1 MDVVIIPRD
10 ARLNRHENALV
21 VTSDAGRKSIPL
33 NGVKHVLCMGNGS
46 ISIPLLKDMGR
57 RGIRFTVLNAGGRF
71 LGAFEPED
79 ETPSGRV
86 RIGQAKL
93 FLDEVARLRIAK
105 AIVRA
110 QASSMRGLLQRYR
123 RNGTPGIEPSLE
135 GIESALD
142 IIGGATGVEEL
153 MGAEGLARAFLHDA
167 FGRISSEAKLER
179 RVRRPPTD
187 PVNCLMSFL
196 NMLLYSACANEL
208 AKTHLDRSVS
218 FLHSPGTGR
227 RSLSIDMAETFRPVL
242 SDALILSVFRRR
254 QVDES
259 WWTRTPGVCLLSEK
273 GRIKTTKR
281 FWSRIEERCGNLT
294 FPAGNSQAMFIPR
307 AGGSRDRA
315 VQAVRMEGMI
325 ACS

>member
-1 MDVVIIPRD
+1 MDTVIIPRD

-21 VTSDAGRKSIPL
+21 VTSEAGRKAIPL
-33 NGVKHVLCMGNGS
+33 QGVKHVLCMGDGS
-46 ISIPLLKDMGR
+46 ISIRLLKDMGR
-57 RGIRFTVLNAGGRF
+57 RGIRFTILDAGGRF

-93 FLDEVARLRIAK
+93 FLDDEGRLRIAT

-110 QASSMRGLLQRYR
+110 QAHSMRGLLQRYR
-123 RNGTPGIEPSLE
+123 RNGTAGLEPSVE
-135 GIESALD
+135 GVE
-142 IIGGATGVEEL
+142 GAIDAIDRAGSIEEL

-167 FGRISSEAKLER
+167 FGRVSPEAKLER
-179 RVRRPPTD
+179 RVRRPPPD
-187 PVNCLMSFL
+187 PVNCLMSFF

-242 SDALILSVFRRR
+242 SDALILSAFRRG
-254 QVDES
+254 QIDDS
-259 WWTRTPGVCLLSEK
+259 WWTKEPGICLLSEK
-273 GRIKTTKR
+273 GRIRTTER
-281 FWSRIEERCGNLT
+281 FWSRIEERCGNETLRQSIRRQCVSLEREALGIGR
-294 FPAGNSQAMFIPR
+294 FKPFVWRG
-307 AGGSRDRA
+307 
-315 VQAVRMEGMI
+315 
-325 ACS
+325 